1 MKEQN
6 YLEEDEITL
15 KELILK
21 VKEFFQEVLKNWLLV
36 VLITL
41 PFVLYFFYQAYKMPI
56 TYTSELTF
64 MMNDDEGGG
73 LGGLGRV
80 AFVYHP

>member
-6 YLEEDEITL
+6 YIEEDEITL
-15 KELILK
+15 KELIIK
-21 VKEFFQEVLKNWLLV
+21 VQEFFQEVLKNWRLV
-36 VLITL
+36 ILITI
-41 PFVLYFFYQAYKMPI
+41 PFVLYFFYQTYKTPI

-73 LGGLGRV
+73 LG
-80 AFVYHP
+80 

>member
-21 VKEFFQEVLKNWLLV
+21 IKEFFQEVLKNWILA
-36 VLITL
+36 VLITV
-41 PFVLYFFYQAYKMPI
+41 PFVLYFFYLHY
-56 TYTSELTF
+56 Y
-64 MMNDDEGGG
+64 
-73 LGGLGRV
+73 
-80 AFVYHP
+80 